1 MADFLTV
8 STTTDSADSAG
19 ALARSAVAAR
29 LAACAQVEGP
39 VTSLYWWR
47 GTVDTAQEWR
57 VVLKTTG
64 ERYAALEAH
73 LRAAHPYEVPEVIAV
88 PVVAGS
94 PDYLAWVRAET
105 TGH

>member
-8 STTTDSADSAG
+8 STTTDSADSAA
-19 ALARSAVAAR
+19 ALARSAVTAR
-29 LAACAQVEGP
+29 LAACALVEGP
-39 VTSLYWWR
+39 VTSVYWWR
-47 GTVDTAQEWR
+47 GAVDTAREWR

-64 ERYAALEAH
+64 ARYAALEAH

-94 PDYLAWVRAET
+94 PDYLAWVQAET
-105 TGH
+105 AGH

>member
-39 VTSLYWWR
+39 VTSVYRWR
-47 GTVDTAQEWR
+47 GAVDTAQEWR

-64 ERYAALEAH
+64 ERYAELEAH
-73 LRAAHPYEVPEVIAV
+73 LRAVHPYEVPEVIAV